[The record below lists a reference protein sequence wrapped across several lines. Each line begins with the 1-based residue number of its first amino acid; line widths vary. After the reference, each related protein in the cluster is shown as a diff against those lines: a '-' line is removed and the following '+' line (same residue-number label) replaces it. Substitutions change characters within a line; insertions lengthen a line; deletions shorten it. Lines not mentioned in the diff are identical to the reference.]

1 MSSVTPFPCQN
12 PDSRFASRN
21 ESVPEPA
28 WVKQDLRVPR
38 SDDIVF
44 ARPELSRMISDAE
57 ENRSM
62 FEACS
67 RERSGKIISSLRTW
81 ARKAVLEEAVR
92 YTSDLSGDA
101 VELPEDLDE
110 RLLFITGHQ
119 PALFHP
125 GVWVKNL
132 LVGKVAQQTSGLSLN
147 LIVDNDL
154 VSSTSIRVP
163 QGTRSA
169 PELAEIPF
177 DESIEKK
184 PWEETTIQNPET
196 FRSFE
201 NRVET
206 ALQQWPD
213 LGSPLLKQIWSA
225 AVSHMEVSDRLADC
239 LTAARHAQ
247 EKRWGVENLELPIS
261 RLCQTGPFLW
271 FACYLFQNAVLF
283 RKIHNEVLGEYRK
296 VNRVRSKTHPVPELS
311 ESDGWVETPFWVWRA
326 GETRRH
332 QLLVKRDEQ
341 QVLLS
346 DGTSEIAR
354 LPLQEQCDLSAAI
367 EVLKQL
373 PAQGI
378 RLRTRALTTTLF
390 ARLFLGDL
398 FVHGIGG
405 AKYDEMTDRIFTR
418 FFHLTPPRYL
428 TLSAT
433 RFLPFCQPYDVQQ
446 CDETCL
452 RHILRD
458 LDFNSDRHLTP
469 QQLEE
474 AAPLLER
481 KQALIRAQQAT
492 ADQTQSPA
500 VRKRTNRQRFRE
512 LREVD
517 SELAQLTV
525 RLRQQVQE
533 DLAIVQEQ
541 RQANQVI
548 QSRELSFVLYP
559 EETLKSLFE
568 KLTFE

>member
-12 PDSRFASRN
+12 PESRFASR
-21 ESVPEPA
+21 SAAVPEPV
-28 WVKQDLRVPR
+28 WEKQDLRVPR
-38 SDDIVF
+38 YDDAVF
-44 ARPELSRMISDAE
+44 SRPELSQIIGDAE
-57 ENRSM
+57 ENRRM
-62 FEACS
+62 FDACS
-67 RERSGKIISSLRTW
+67 RERSGKIISCLRSW
-81 ARKAVLEEAVR
+81 ARKAVLEEAAR
-92 YTSDLSGDA
+92 YTAELTGNA
-101 VELPEDLDE
+101 VKLPADLDE

-132 LVGKVAQQTSGLSLN
+132 LVGKVARQTAGLSLN

-154 VSSTSIRVP
+154 VSTTSIRVP

-169 PELAEIPF
+169 PELTEIPF
-177 DESIEKK
+177 DETIEKK
-184 PWEETTIQNPET
+184 PWEETTIQNREL

-201 NRVET
+201 KRVTE
-206 ALQQWPD
+206 ALEQWPD
-213 LGSPLLKQIWSA
+213 LGTPLLKQVWPA
-225 AVSHMEVSDRLADC
+225 AVAQMEVSDRLADC
-239 LTAARHAQ
+239 LSAARHEMESQ
-247 EKRWGVENLELPIS
+247 WGVENLELPIS
-261 RLCQTGPFLW
+261 RMCQTGPFLW
-271 FACYLFQNAVLF
+271 FACYLFQNASAF
-283 RKIHNEVLGEYRK
+283 RQIHNEVLGEYRK

-311 ESDGWVETPFWVWRA
+311 ESEGWVETPFWVWQA
-326 GETRRH
+326 GATRRH
-332 QLLVKRDEQ
+332 QLLVKREAE

-346 DGTSEIAR
+346 DGTREIAR

-433 RFLPFCQPYDVQQ
+433 RYLPFCEAFDVQQ

-458 LDFNSDRHLTP
+458 LDFNSDRHLNP
-469 QQLEE
+469 EQRE
-474 AAPLLER
+474 AAASLLER
-481 KQALIRAQQAT
+481 KEALIREQQA
-492 ADQTQSPA
+492 APDPELSPA
-500 VRKRTNRQRFRE
+500 ARRRNNRHRFRE
-512 LREVD
+512 LREID
-517 SELAQLTV
+517 AELAEMTTQL
-525 RLRQQVQE
+525 RRQVEE
-533 DLAIVQEQ
+533 DLAAIQKQ

-559 EETLKSLFE
+559 EATLKSLFD
-568 KLTFE
+568 KLVVE